1 MQNFK
6 DNLTDANG
14 GGLETKQRAAIQSNK
29 TLIRKSV
36 VGVSAFALNTFYS
49 VLTVNVVNVND
60 DDDVKDVM
68 VVYNIQP
75 LPLVSNH

>member
-29 TLIRKSV
+29 TLLRKSV
-36 VGVSAFALNTFYS
+36 VGVSAFALNMF
-49 VLTVNVVNVND
+49 
-60 DDDVKDVM
+60 
-68 VVYNIQP
+68 
-75 LPLVSNH
+75 